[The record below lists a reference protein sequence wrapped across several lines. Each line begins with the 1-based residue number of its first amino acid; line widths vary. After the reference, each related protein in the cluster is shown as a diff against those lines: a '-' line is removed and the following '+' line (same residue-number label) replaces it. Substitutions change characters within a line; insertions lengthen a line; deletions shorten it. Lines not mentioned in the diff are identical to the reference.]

1 MEDGKQSSESGPL
14 IDVNKLTPICNQ
26 EGIIL
31 KSLLKSM
38 FEIALFLNFHH
49 LLSKKLIM
57 SSNFFLSKNSKTYII
72 NNRRKQILHKAILLN
87 IYLLFLS

>member
-57 SSNFFLSKNSKTYII
+57 SSNFFFVKKFKNLYH
-72 NNRRKQILHKAILLN
+72 Q
-87 IYLLFLS
+87 